1 MSDRRLRVAVG
12 AIAAVG
18 AGIAAYLTYTH
29 FAHEA
34 IVCATGG
41 CETVQSSKYAELAG
55 IPVALLGLAA
65 YVFVLG
71 TAFFR
76 GELARAAGAVTAV
89 AGVLFGVYLLVVQL
103 AVIGALCQ
111 WCLASD
117 LVLDALAVA
126 CILRLNPDWVCGL
139 PGRPAFGR
147 RSTFGEKTEGD
158 HPWPPIPR
166 T

>member
-1 MSDRRLRVAVG
+1 MNDRRLSVAVG
-12 AIAAVG
+12 AIAAIGVG
-18 AGIAAYLTYTH
+18 ITAYLTYTR
-29 FAHEA
+29 FAHQA
-34 IVCATGG
+34 IVCTTGG

-65 YVFVLG
+65 YAFVLG

-89 AGVLFGVYLLVVQL
+89 AGMLFGVYLLVVQL

-139 PGRPAFGR
+139 PGRSASR
-147 RSTFGEKTEGD
+147 DRLTVGEKTQGD
-158 HPWPPIPR
+158 HPWPATPR